1 MATKV
6 TAGTVGSQVF
16 YTLLLLYGA
25 FLLVFFVRSK
35 LASYNRTMGYTGV
48 DNSGVPP
55 ITGLPR

>member
-1 MATKV
+1 MASKV

-16 YTLLLLYGA
+16 YTLLLLFGA
-25 FLLVFFVRSK
+25 FVLLFFVASK
-35 LASYNRTMGYTGV
+35 LPGGRWDTPYNRV

>member
-16 YTLLLLYGA
+16 WTLLLLYGA
-25 FLLVFFVRSK
+25 FLLVFFVWSK
-35 LASYNRTMGYTGV
+35 LPKRQV
-48 DNSGVPP
+48 DMSGVPP